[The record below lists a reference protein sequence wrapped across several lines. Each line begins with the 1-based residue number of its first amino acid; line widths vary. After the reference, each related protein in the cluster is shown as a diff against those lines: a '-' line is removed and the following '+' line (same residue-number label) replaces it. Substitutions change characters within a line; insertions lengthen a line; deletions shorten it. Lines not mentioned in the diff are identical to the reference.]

1 MHAVELTGIEK
12 GRVTG
17 NLYELDYQKH
27 YKHVK
32 DASVTPGDTK
42 LIYEK
47 GERTQE
53 AGKRI
58 TGDADPNLGKFLNFE
73 EQPKDPAALHGVLL
87 EEKHNQHRLN
97 CGNIKEHI
105 ETLSGKGKG
114 KKPSLR
120 AQLAQDKKTVN
131 AAPKKQAAKSKNKG
145 LEV

>member
-1 MHAVELTGIEK
+1 M
-12 GRVTG
+12 
-17 NLYELDYQKH
+17 
-27 YKHVK
+27 
-32 DASVTPGDTK
+32 
-42 LIYEK
+42 
-47 GERTQE
+47 QE

-87 EEKHNQHRLN
+87 EEKYNQHRLN